1 MSGRRPSASGRT
13 FGRAAIRIGLLSGI
27 LATTGAALADGRPGA
42 DPEMEPYRAIV
53 ERPLFRPG
61 RRPEPPA
68 PVVRAAVD
76 PAAVEPEAGDL
87 SPADP
92 GLAFLGT
99 VLHDGRIVALVALPD
114 RTEPLRLT
122 VGSEI
127 AGWRVTGIE
136 PTRLVIETDD
146 AYEEYTI
153 LE

>member
-1 MSGRRPSASGRT
+1 MSGRRPSAIGRPFGRT
-13 FGRAAIRIGLLSGI
+13 GIRIGLLFGI
-27 LATTGAALADGRPGA
+27 LATAGTALADSTPGA
-42 DPEMEPYRAIV
+42 EPETEPYRAIV

-68 PVVRAAVD
+68 PVLRAAVD
-76 PAAVEPEAGDL
+76 PAAAEPEAGDL
-87 SPADP
+87 PPADP

-114 RTEPLRLT
+114 RSEPLRLT

-127 AGWRVTGIE
+127 AGWRVTDIE
-136 PTRLVIETDD
+136 PTRLVIETED